1 MCSTTRARP
10 LRRRAAPPGGARPL
24 SPVVPDPTPKP
35 GALGRLRSA
44 HEDGPPGAPPGSTPN
59 PGPAPCGPPHDGPA
73 EVPLQPPARLPVA
86 TPYRASPAAE
96 RYRSSLT
103 APAPVVPTPPQRVSS
118 SGQSWA
124 APGSPSVH
132 FQRAAALLAAN
143 DMDVH
148 SVPPEELSTWL
159 DELSRSGVLAP
170 AVDAAANE
178 AATSAGARLDGSPG
192 TLGDFPVVAPLANPD
207 VPRLCPVAVLREL
220 RRPGDSSWH
229 HAFACALLG
238 APAELS
244 HPVAAF
250 QPRPNRLDNAG
261 TADSVQSL
269 LQRDADNWWI
279 VPVPP
284 GARAPPPSP
293 LSLVAKTNGRGRLI
307 CDDSSRSRSGKVR
320 GPNGACDTSRLPFPA
335 TVSIPGVAA
344 WLRTAPSPAPGQ
356 SVFLMSWDITT
367 AFRRIMLSAQA
378 RGAAAVRWAG
388 RTYRV
393 TTCSMGSRWSSSAMN
408 AIVHAVAKSLRRADG
423 RARVVSYC
431 DDTLGYMVG
440 TRAEADAFRL
450 SVIRRFS
457 ALGLPMAE
465 AKCPPPDTSIQWIG
479 LSISTAGPEATI
491 GYTPALAESLE
502 QELASV
508 TVRGA
513 VSPPSLRRLLGR
525 LGWLACVAPPVG
537 LWLRRLRQALSG
549 AASGARFSRAA
560 ASGADRLRSLFV
572 RRVWPVSDVCR
583 RAFPDKFPAVT
594 LITDAS
600 SSRGG
605 AVALAASS
613 VVNGV
618 LHDGTRG
625 RGLLPTALTVEYD
638 ARVPA
643 STRSELLTVVQV
655 VRSKANALAGRSVR
669 LFSDNMAALAAS
681 RGKASSVS
689 AHADDLGEALA
700 ALLLDNRIFLEAL
713 HIPGVENEAADLIS
727 RHDCVFTKEFA
738 AGSATWATGLRHAWE
753 RVAPTIRSARVD
765 GIILRPRCERIRAG
779 TACPDSGATIF
790 SARA

>member
-1 MCSTTRARP
+1 MA
-10 LRRRAAPPGGARPL
+10 
-24 SPVVPDPTPKP
+24 
-35 GALGRLRSA
+35 
-44 HEDGPPGAPPGSTPN
+44 
-59 PGPAPCGPPHDGPA
+59 
-73 EVPLQPPARLPVA
+73 
-86 TPYRASPAAE
+86 
-96 RYRSSLT
+96 
-103 APAPVVPTPPQRVSS
+103 
-118 SGQSWA
+118 
-124 APGSPSVH
+124 
-132 FQRAAALLAAN
+132 
-143 DMDVH
+143 
-148 SVPPEELSTWL
+148 
-159 DELSRSGVLAP
+159 
-170 AVDAAANE
+170 
-178 AATSAGARLDGSPG
+178 
-192 TLGDFPVVAPLANPD
+192 
-207 VPRLCPVAVLREL
+207 
-220 RRPGDSSWH
+220 
-229 HAFACALLG
+229 
-238 APAELS
+238 
-244 HPVAAF
+244 
-250 QPRPNRLDNAG
+250 
-261 TADSVQSL
+261 
-269 LQRDADNWWI
+269 
-279 VPVPP
+279 
-284 GARAPPPSP
+284 
-293 LSLVAKTNGRGRLI
+293 
-307 CDDSSRSRSGKVR
+307 
-320 GPNGACDTSRLPFPA
+320 
-335 TVSIPGVAA
+335 
-344 WLRTAPSPAPGQ
+344 
-356 SVFLMSWDITT
+356 
-367 AFRRIMLSAQA
+367 
-378 RGAAAVRWAG
+378 
-388 RTYRV
+388 
-393 TTCSMGSRWSSSAMN
+393 
-408 AIVHAVAKSLRRADG
+408 
-423 RARVVSYC
+423 ARVVSYC
-431 DDTLGYMVG
+431 DDTLGYVVG

-450 SVIRRFS
+450 SVSRGFS
-457 ALGLPMAE
+457 ALGLPMTE

-508 TVRGA
+508 TVRG
-513 VSPPSLRRLLGR
+513 P
-525 LGWLACVAPPVG
+525 
-537 LWLRRLRQALSG
+537 
-549 AASGARFSRAA
+549 
-560 ASGADRLRSLFV
+560 LFV

-655 VRSKANALAGRSVR
+655 VHSMADALAGKSVR

-727 RHDCVFTKEFA
+727 RHVCVFTKEFA